1 MAVGSESDTTADIS
15 IDVEVGTAFGSESDT
30 TADIGIAV

>member
-15 IDVEVGTAFGSESDT
+15 IDVEGGTAVGIESDT
-30 TADIGIAV
+30 TADFGIAV